1 MHTTTIATATTMKIV
16 PPLQNSGSSLIRRTQ
31 QRATTPSIAPANG
44 PALDHPTM
52 SAGQRNALRYLPV
65 VLVRGIVSGRGQ
77 RERQCHRTIEGWSVA
92 TVRDMFS
99 GLMYILRADAL
110 EVERGDSPDLSSIYA
125 PGTARQARRRLILV
139 WILSTVW
146 LIGIP
151 VGGLV
156 GVASLVAALLG
167 LVLAVSTQFEAAWIG
182 SPVRPWSLYAIPV
195 SLAGFVV
202 AWFAL

>member
-1 MHTTTIATATTMKIV
+1 M
-16 PPLQNSGSSLIRRTQ
+16 
-31 QRATTPSIAPANG
+31 PA
-44 PALDHPTM
+44 D
-52 SAGQRNALRYLPV
+52 
-65 VLVRGIVSGRGQ
+65 I
-77 RERQCHRTIEGWSVA
+77 CTIEGWSVA
-92 TVRDMFS
+92 TVRVMFS

-110 EVERGDSPDLSSIYA
+110 EIERGDSPDLASIYA

-139 WILSTVW
+139 WVLSAVW

-156 GVASLVAALLG
+156 AVASLVAAVLG

-195 SLAGFVV
+195 ALACFVV
-202 AWFAL
+202 AWFVL